1 MLCGGLT
8 EHFKAKWPTVANLKP
23 RPLLMRER
31 SSPRQDLQGLRA
43 RGFLHMDIKYLLQMP
58 DERERRN
65 LFGSMGA
72 SQDKARNST

>member
-1 MLCGGLT
+1 
-8 EHFKAKWPTVANLKP
+8 
-23 RPLLMRER
+23 
-31 SSPRQDLQGLRA
+31 
-43 RGFLHMDIKYLLQMP
+43 MDIKYLLQMP